1 MVTPLET
8 SAQGAA
14 HGAPSPSELATQVA
28 QQLIDLIAQA
38 QQRRDPQEISYTDFA
53 VLQPPIFTVATD
65 PLDANDWLRIIE
77 SKFSLLSQLT
87 EQQKA
92 RFAAH
97 YDSFTELVDV
107 AIDMEDRLNH
117 AHEDQHRKRIAST
130 LQSDVF
136 PEELPG
142 LSPDRNVE
150 FAIELVP
157 GTVLVSKRPY
167 RMAPDELKELKTQ
180 LQEQLDKGFIRPSS
194 SPWGCPALF
203 VEKKDQGGKRLC
215 VDYRPLNAVTVK
227 NKYPLP
233 HIDILF
239 DQLGGATVFSK
250 IDLRSGYHQIKVR
263 EEDIPKTAFSTRYGL
278 YEYLVMSFGLTNAPA
293 FFMYLMNSVFM
304 NELDKFVVV
313 FIDDIL
319 VYSKNEKEHEEHL
332 RIVLSRLREHKLY
345 AKFSKCA
352 FWLKEVAF
360 LGHIL
365 SATGVAVDPNKVEDV
380 LNWKQPQTVTEIR
393 SFLGLAGYYRRFI
406 KDFSKIAKPMT
417 ALTQKNAKFAWSP
430 KCEEAFGTLKKLLT
444 SAPVLAQPDITKPF
458 DVYCDASGSGLGC
471 VLMQEGRVI
480 AYASCQLRK
489 HEVNY
494 PTHDL
499 ELLAV
504 VYALKKWRHY
514 LLGNT
519 CHVYTDHKS
528 LKYIFTQPELNMRQ
542 RRWLELIKD
551 YDLEVHYH
559 PGKANV
565 VADALSR
572 KAHCNFIEARPIV
585 RVLCCEI
592 GDIEMPTALE
602 AELYNL
608 VLEPTIK
615 DQIIAAQKQD
625 NGMAHIQDGIDDKK
639 KACFK
644 LDEEG
649 VLWFKNRLVVPKDME
664 LRKKILDEAHTSMFT
679 LHPDSNKMYQDLK
692 QKFWWTQ
699 MKREIAKYV
708 SECDVC
714 PRVKADH
721 LKPAGML
728 QPLAVP
734 AWKWEDI
741 HMDFIV
747 GLPRTSK
754 GYDSIWVII
763 DRFTKSAHFIPV
775 KTTYRTKQYA
785 ELYISR
791 IVSLHEFAYNNS
803 YQKSLEMAPFKA
815 LYGRRCRT
823 PLNWSEPGERV
834 TFGPDLVTQA
844 EEQVKFIHINLRR
857 AQSRQKSYSD
867 KRRRPLTFEE
877 DDHVYLRVSPMK
889 GVHRFGVKGKLAP
902 RYIGPFKITEQ
913 CGPVA
918 YRLELPPHLA
928 AVHDVFH
935 VSQLKKCLRVPEEVI
950 DTSQIQIQPDLTYEE
965 KPIKILDQKQR
976 ATRRRTI
983 NFYKVQWSNH
993 SEEEATWEQEEFLR
1007 TKYPGFLSSTSK

>member
-1 MVTPLET
+1 MPL
-8 SAQGAA
+8 
-14 HGAPSPSELATQVA
+14 L
-28 QQLIDLIAQA
+28 
-38 QQRRDPQEISYTDFA
+38 
-53 VLQPPIFTVATD
+53 
-65 PLDANDWLRIIE
+65 
-77 SKFSLLSQLT
+77 
-87 EQQKA
+87 
-92 RFAAH
+92 
-97 YDSFTELVDV
+97 
-107 AIDMEDRLNH
+107 
-117 AHEDQHRKRIAST
+117 
-130 LQSDVF
+130 
-136 PEELPG
+136 
-142 LSPDRNVE
+142 
-150 FAIELVP
+150 
-157 GTVLVSKRPY
+157 
-167 RMAPDELKELKTQ
+167 
-180 LQEQLDKGFIRPSS
+180 
-194 SPWGCPALF
+194 
-203 VEKKDQGGKRLC
+203 
-215 VDYRPLNAVTVK
+215 VK

-239 DQLGGATVFSK
+239 DRLGGATVFSK

-365 SATGVAVDPNKVEDV
+365 SAKGVAVDPNKVEDV
-380 LNWKQPQTVTEIR
+380 LNWKQPQTMTEIW

-444 SAPVLAQPDITKPF
+444 SALFLLNRTSPSRLTFIVMPR
-458 DVYCDASGSGLGC
+458 GLGC

-519 CHVYTDHKS
+519 CHIYTDHKS

-559 PGKANV
+559 LGKANV

-572 KAHCNFIEARPIV
+572 KAHCNFIEARP
-585 RVLCCEI
+585 
-592 GDIEMPTALE
+592 T
-602 AELYNL
+602 
-608 VLEPTIK
+608 

-625 NGMAHIQDGIDDKK
+625 KGMSHIRDEINDKK

-664 LRKKILDEAHTSMFT
+664 LRKKILDEAHNSMFT
-679 LHPDSNKMYQDLK
+679 LHPGSNKMYQDLK
-692 QKFWWTQ
+692 QKFWWTR

-714 PRVKADH
+714 QRVKADH

-747 GLPRTSK
+747 GLPRTQK

-775 KTTYRTKQYA
+775 KTTYRAKQYVG
-785 ELYISR
+785 LGSLFLSR
-791 IVSLHEFAYNNS
+791 FWEQLQTALGTNLIHSSAYHPQTSGQVERVNQILEDMLRACALTYSTKWDDCLPLAEFAYNNS
-803 YQKSLEMAPFKA
+803 YQKSLEVAPFEA

-834 TFGPDLVTQA
+834 TFGPNLVTQA
-844 EEQVKFIHINLRR
+844 EEQVKFIHANLKR

-867 KRRRPLTFEE
+867 QRRRPLVFEE
-877 DDHVYLRVSPMK
+877 GNHVYLQVSPMK

-902 RYIGPFKITEQ
+902 KYVGPFRITER
-913 CGPVA
+913 CGSVA

-928 AVHDVFH
+928 AVYDVFH
-935 VSQLKKCLRVPEEVI
+935 VSQLKKCLRVPEEAV
-950 DTSQIQIQPDLTYEE
+950 DTSRIQIEPNLTYEE

-976 ATRRRTI
+976 SMRQRTI
-983 NFYKVQWSNH
+983 NFYKVQWSNQ
-993 SEEEATWEQEEFLR
+993 SEEEAT
-1007 TKYPGFLSSTSK
+1007 